1 MKTSILIV
9 DDEKS
14 IREGLAKYLSHDYTT
29 YYVSNGK
36 EALEFLSENHTVD
49 IVLSDIKMPEIE
61 GIELLEKIKSEH
73 MDIKVIFITAFYTIE
88 SSISA
93 MKKGAYNCLSKPIDF
108 IKLETILK
116 NAVTNRFC

>member
-1 MKTSILIV
+1 MMKSPYARDWQNTSPMITPRIML
-9 DDEKS
+9 
-14 IREGLAKYLSHDYTT
+14 
-29 YYVSNGK
+29 
-36 EALEFLSENHTVD
+36 FLSENHTVD